1 MTRRLFDTITI
12 ILLAILS
19 VTMCGC
25 KGCSDGK
32 SKYYNPRVVEL
43 DETPDS
49 ALYVMLDSVSR
60 DSMYVRIS
68 GQSVRKVYG
77 INEAYAEGKVKGS
90 LTPGDMLS
98 IFPDNKAKR
107 ILISINVSEMS
118 GQWFYDMLDHRGF
131 SFGPNGAL
139 STINNVEISFREW
152 MLLNGKLYLYFVPMQ
167 QASIEHVENQV
178 EEAEIKSLTKDQ
190 LIMDF
195 RGATLNCRRQTKP
208 LKFK

>member
-1 MTRRLFDTITI
+1 MNRRLFYTITLF
-12 ILLAILS
+12 LLAILS
-19 VTMCGC
+19 VTICGC

-32 SKYYNPRVVEL
+32 PNYYNPRVVEL

-49 ALYVMLDSVSR
+49 ALYVQLDSVSH
-60 DSMYVRIS
+60 DSIYVRVS
-68 GQSVRKVYG
+68 GQSKRKVYG
-77 INEAYAEGKVKGS
+77 INEAYADGKVKGS
-90 LTPGDMLS
+90 LNPGDMLS

-107 ILISINVSEMS
+107 ILISINVTEMS

-131 SFGPNGAL
+131 SFGPRGAL

-152 MLLNGKLYLYFVPMQ
+152 KLLNGKLYLYFVPMQ

-178 EEAEIKSLTKDQ
+178 EEAEIQSLSKDH
-190 LIMDF
+190 LIMHF